1 MTVIT
6 CKEHTTLRSPKCKR
20 TRGGCAGV
28 AKKEMEIRQ
37 RSKRPGREADLKS
50 QLGEQDFKQL

>member
-28 AKKEMEIRQ
+28 AKKEIRQ
-37 RSKRPGREADLKS
+37 RSKRPRREADLKS